1 MAADRFEDVIRHAHL
16 SEFGDYR
23 VPQIVEP
30 QADSAIEAV
39 ARTLERADSLW
50 HTEPGITSGPRASG
64 DDTIRTR
71 RLPLT
76 LRSLFIGGE
85 PAVSGLFDHLALAA
99 GGEAQ
104 VSCRPNGPLV
114 PRAVRHS
121 DASVTPS
128 HVTATA
134 PSIPSPH
141 LTVTVKQAV
150 RSSLVGFVKLSTRR
164 NITSNAVPSRIVG
177 TAKSIWTDPDPP
189 SEVCS
194 TTSGPAAGCGNVTK
208 FGVGG
213 PHGDWPAARW
223 QMPSALL
230 GRPISGAR

>member
-104 VSCRPNGPLV
+104 VSCRPNGPL
-114 PRAVRHS
+114 R
-121 DASVTPS
+121 TEG
-128 HVTATA
+128 
-134 PSIPSPH
+134 
-141 LTVTVKQAV
+141 
-150 RSSLVGFVKLSTRR
+150 RSAFRRVGHTLACDRYGTL
-164 NITSNAVPSRIVG
+164 NPVPS
-177 TAKSIWTDPDPP
+177 
-189 SEVCS
+189 
-194 TTSGPAAGCGNVTK
+194 
-208 FGVGG
+208 
-213 PHGDWPAARW
+213 
-223 QMPSALL
+223 L
-230 GRPISGAR
+230 